1 MSKKIKNKIIE
12 SDDSLIEQSDTESK
26 TSSKGIQKSKKRPIE
41 CNLSYNLF
49 IIFLYYLYNFK

>member
-49 IIFLYYLYNFK
+49 IIFLYYL